1 MQKVV
6 GSSPIIRSKE
16 PAQAG
21 SRPGQLAVKGRD
33 GREMSLRLVL
43 LVLAMALLAA
53 LIGDSTPWPH

>member
-21 SRPGQLAVKGRD
+21 SCPGQLAVKEGMV
-33 GREMSLRLVL
+33 GKMSLRLVL